1 MESIT
6 MRKLMT
12 AVALTC
18 AAPLASANTLSVCV
32 FDVIGANGDVFN
44 LMRDYAL
51 NLKAE
56 GVDLELKPYTDEG
69 VAVGDFNA
77 GQCDAVAAT
86 DLRTRPFNRFT
97 GSVSAVGALPS
108 YENLETLLATLAQPK
123 AASLMKE
130 GGFEVMG
137 IFPVGAGYLFVND
150 RSIDTAGE
158 LAGKRMA
165 TLDYQKDAIHMVNYV
180 KATVVPSDITNFAG
194 KFNNGSV
201 DTAYAP
207 AFAYEALELY
217 KGLEPDGGVVDYP
230 LAQLTA
236 QIIVRDEALADE
248 TAQKAR
254 EIAFSMYP
262 QVMDLIASQE
272 AAIPDDK
279 WIRIPDAD
287 IRGYQE
293 MFRENRLEMRD
304 GVNNAPSV
312 YHPKMLTLMA
322 NIRCASNPSASECTA
337 DNRE

>member
-1 MESIT
+1 
-6 MRKLMT
+6 MRKFLAAASLALMAPV
-12 AVALTC
+12 AV
-18 AAPLASANTLSVCV
+18 SAQPLSVCV

-44 LMRDYAL
+44 VMKDYAL
-51 NLKAE
+51 EVKPL
-56 GVDLELKPYTDEG
+56 GVDLQLKPYTDEG

-86 DLRTRPFNRFT
+86 DLRTRPFNKFA
-97 GSVSAVGALPS
+97 GSISAVGALPT
-108 YENLETLLATLAQPK
+108 YDNLETLLATLAQPR
-123 AASLMKE
+123 AGALMKSD
-130 GGFEVMG
+130 GYEVLG

-150 RSIDTAGE
+150 RSINTASA

-165 TLDYQKDAIHMVNYV
+165 TLEYQRDAIHMVNYV

-217 KGLEPDGGVVDYP
+217 KGIEPNGGVVDYP
-230 LAQLTA
+230 LAQLTVQLIA
-236 QIIVRDEALADE
+236 REGILDDE

-254 EIAFSMYP
+254 EAAWGMHG
-262 QVMDLIASQE
+262 QVMALIKSQE
-272 AAIPDDK
+272 AAIPDNK
-279 WIRIPDAD
+279 WIRIPDND
-287 IRGYQE
+287 IVGYQE

-304 GVNNAPSV
+304 GVNNAPPV
-312 YHPKMLTLMA
+312 YDARMLKLMA
-322 NIRCASNPSASECTA
+322 NIRCASNPGAAECTA